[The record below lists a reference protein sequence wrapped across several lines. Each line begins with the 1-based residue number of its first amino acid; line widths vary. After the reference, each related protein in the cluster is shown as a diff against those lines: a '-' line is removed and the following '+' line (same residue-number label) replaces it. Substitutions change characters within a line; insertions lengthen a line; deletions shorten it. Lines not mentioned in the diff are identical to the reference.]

1 MDQDSQSTDSLFDY
15 FYVDKERVN
24 AITAQLFPSGVLNSI
39 KQTSGESE
47 KDLKELK
54 AGLSLIGVKTN
65 ASESWNRS
73 QERLFDSSWSIPLN
87 LLDKLSESG
96 RIKASLND
104 ARLGDI
110 VLIKGMMKIFD
121 AQMVHLCMPIVKKIK
136 INEMKNE
143 KNPKAKGL
151 LKESISEFE
160 NAEELVKMLPP
171 TTHIDFADSYGN
183 YSWMSVEPSNLTTTL
198 SDVSLK
204 YGPFIPG
211 EWHILCIVDAYAD
224 DTKLDNPTAPY
235 PTVSNDLKDAMNS
248 MLIMMRNIMGRPVGS
263 FGITPLIIFRG
274 LANHL

>member
-110 VLIKGMMKIFD
+110 VLRK
-121 AQMVHLCMPIVKKIK
+121 VRT
-136 INEMKNE
+136 
-143 KNPKAKGL
+143 
-151 LKESISEFE
+151 SS
-160 NAEELVKMLPP
+160 
-171 TTHIDFADSYGN
+171 
-183 YSWMSVEPSNLTTTL
+183 
-198 SDVSLK
+198 
-204 YGPFIPG
+204 
-211 EWHILCIVDAYAD
+211 
-224 DTKLDNPTAPY
+224 
-235 PTVSNDLKDAMNS
+235 
-248 MLIMMRNIMGRPVGS
+248 
-263 FGITPLIIFRG
+263 
-274 LANHL
+274 